1 MPDAQHD
8 ERHPARAVGV
18 RGHGLQL
25 PSVLGHRVGMTDPGP
40 ETHRPLWRCPDC
52 GQSFTSR
59 NLPHSCQVIGLDELF
74 AGAAPVLRET
84 FERLVAAA
92 KESGPVTV
100 NVTKSRATLQARMRF
115 AGIERPRKAHLVAHL
130 VLTRPLESP
139 RLMRVEPLAP
149 YYHVH
154 WLRLRDA
161 GGRRRRAERLACR
174 GLPGR
179 PPAPRHRPR
188 LAEGAGTALTAAP
201 AVWFRRRR

>member
-1 MPDAQHD
+1 MTGPDA
-8 ERHPARAVGV
+8 
-18 RGHGLQL
+18 
-25 PSVLGHRVGMTDPGP
+25 
-40 ETHRPLWRCPDC
+40 ETHRSLWRCPNC
-52 GQSFTSR
+52 GQTFTSR

-92 KESGPVTV
+92 GESGPVTV

-115 AGIERPRKAHLVAHL
+115 AGIERPRRAHLVAHL

-154 WLRLRDA
+154 WLRLR
-161 GGRRRRAERLACR
+161 E
-174 GLPGR
+174 
-179 PPAPRHRPR
+179 PADVDLELTAW
-188 LAEGAGTALTAAP
+188 LAEAYQVGLQRHVSDP
-201 AVWFRRRR
+201 DWPKVAVLKD

>member
-1 MPDAQHD
+1 
-8 ERHPARAVGV
+8 
-18 RGHGLQL
+18 
-25 PSVLGHRVGMTDPGP
+25 MTDPGP
-40 ETHRPLWRCPDC
+40 ETHRSLWRCPDC

-59 NLPHSCQVIGLDELF
+59 NLPHSCEVIGLDELF

-84 FERLVAAA
+84 FERLVGAA

-154 WLRLRDA
+154 WLRLRMPADVDA
-161 GGRRRRAERLACR
+161 ELSAW
-174 GLPGR
+174 
-179 PPAPRHRPR
+179 
-188 LAEGAGTALTAAP
+188 LAEAYQVGLQRHVTDP
-201 AVWFRRRR
+201 DWPKVPVPR

>member
-1 MPDAQHD
+1 MTG
-8 ERHPARAVGV
+8 AV
-18 RGHGLQL
+18 
-25 PSVLGHRVGMTDPGP
+25 PG
-40 ETHRPLWRCPDC
+40 THRSLWRCPEC
-52 GQSFTSR
+52 GQTFTSR

-92 KESGPVTV
+92 GESGPVTV

-139 RLMRVEPLAP
+139 RLRVEPLAP

-154 WLRLRDA
+154 WLRLREPADVDA
-161 GGRRRRAERLACR
+161 ELTAW
-174 GLPGR
+174 
-179 PPAPRHRPR
+179 
-188 LAEGAGTALTAAP
+188 LAEAYQVGLQRHVTDPEWPKVPVA
-201 AVWFRRRR
+201 R